1 VSGQGPQRRPVFDP
15 LIDGAIARRAGK
27 SDLQIAQEM
36 HAAGLASPTPPRGV
50 DAVIESSARGEI
62 AAYKKLT
69 PRERNEAFF
78 AAQAEARQAQ
88 EEVSSSKP
96 ARLVKVNPFIGKSSE
111 EIAQLD
117 QQLAEARESNW
128 WDEREVEEQ
137 FAADPLWNDQDDDD
151 ELDDDYQEGA

>member
-1 VSGQGPQRRPVFDP
+1 VSGQCPQRPVFDP
-15 LIDGAIARRAGK
+15 LIDGVIARRAGK
-27 SDLQIAQEM
+27 SDLQIAQGM
-36 HAAGLASPTPPRGV
+36 HAAGLASPAAPRGV

-62 AAYKKLT
+62 AAWKKLT

-78 AAQAEARQAQ
+78 ASQAQAKRAQ
-88 EEVSSSKP
+88 EEASSSKP
-96 ARLVKVNPFIGKSSE
+96 ARRVKVNPFIGKSSE

-128 WDEREVEEQ
+128 LDEQEVEEQ

-151 ELDDDYQEGA
+151 EGEEA